1 MRPTR
6 TPCPARSCSLHAR
19 RAIGAVLASA
29 ILLAASP
36 SFAAWEWP
44 SLGFEGSK
52 AEDVLAK
59 GMDVMLVRPLATAR
73 VAIGALFFVP
83 AAILSSPTGR
93 EGFDEAFDLLI
104 AEPSEYAFQ
113 RKVGEF

>member
-1 MRPTR
+1 MTR
-6 TPCPARSCSLHAR
+6 LARSSSR
-19 RAIGAVLASA
+19 RSRADRALGAALVTA

-36 SFAAWEWP
+36 SFADFEWP
-44 SLGFEGSK
+44 SLNLEGSK

-59 GMDVMLVRPLATAR
+59 GIDVTLVRPLATAR
-73 VAIGALFFVP
+73 VVIGCLFFIP
-83 AAILSSPTGR
+83 AAILSAPAGR
-93 EGFDEAFDLLI
+93 EEGFDVAFDVMI